1 MKIFVTGGAG
11 FIGSE
16 FVRNTLSGQLDGFGV
31 NPSKLIVYDALTYAG
46 NIENLSL
53 FKNDER
59 LDFIQGDICDS
70 DVWKNIPTNCDL
82 LVNFAAESHVDRSIE
97 GPSVFIKT
105 NVLGTQNLLEGKKLP
120 LYGDGKNIREW
131 IHVSDHVRGIVHA
144 YKFGKPGEIYNIA
157 GDTELTNL
165 DITKILLKEFNLDES
180 RINFVQDRLGHDF
193 RYSLDSS
200 KISLIGF
207 KTNVDFQKG
216 IRSTIN
222 WYKEN
227 INWLR
232 GNS

>member
-53 FKNDER
+53 FKSDKR

-70 DVWKNIPTNCDL
+70 DIWKYIPKNCDL

-105 NVLGTQNLLEGKKLP
+105 NVLGTQNLLEAAKRQGL
-120 LYGDGKNIREW
+120 
-131 IHVSDHVRGIVHA
+131 
-144 YKFGKPGEIYNIA
+144 
-157 GDTELTNL
+157 
-165 DITKILLKEFNLDES
+165 
-180 RINFVQDRLGHDF
+180 
-193 RYSLDSS
+193 
-200 KISLIGF
+200 
-207 KTNVDFQKG
+207 VDFFKFLLMKFMVQLKMDHG
-216 IRSTIN
+216 MKIIH
-222 WYKEN
+222 
-227 INWLR
+227 
-232 GNS
+232 